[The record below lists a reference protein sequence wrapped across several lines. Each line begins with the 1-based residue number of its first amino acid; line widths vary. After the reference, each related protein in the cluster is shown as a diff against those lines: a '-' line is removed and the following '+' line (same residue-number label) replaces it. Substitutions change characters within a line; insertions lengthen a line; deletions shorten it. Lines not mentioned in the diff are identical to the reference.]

1 MLTVL
6 CVIIAAAAAYIFLPG
21 VLRGKDTF
29 HLSNY
34 EFTKES
40 AAELERF
47 LREKFPEGSDVD
59 ELDAFLVK
67 GGAKR
72 YHEVFSLKEEQ
83 YKDKGVYVWLYSFNL
98 TGKNIEITSKYNKD
112 NSIKSIK
119 SNLRFK

>member
-67 GGAKR
+67 GGAKLHLEVLPGTDER
-72 YHEVFSLKEEQ
+72 YEN
-83 YKDKGVYVWLYSFNL
+83 KGVFFWTYFFGI
-98 TGKNIEITSKYNKD
+98 TGKKFKIDATYDDKRTVIA
-112 NSIKSIK
+112 IKAYTHWK
-119 SNLRFK
+119 